1 MRKPR
6 HYTAA
11 IMGQGSIYS
20 AIKTAFSSR
29 FSSIRAFVMIPARSE
44 KLELTVT
51 RDARSDS
58 DHVTLKRRNWRTGDE
73 ATLYNG
79 DFMGGTPIMKK
90 LPREG

>member
-1 MRKPR
+1 MKKQR

-11 IMGQGSIYS
+11 IMGQGGIYS
-20 AIKTAFSSR
+20 ALKTAFCSR
-29 FSSIRAFVMIPARSE
+29 FSSIRAFVMIPSKSE

-58 DHVTLKRRNWRTGDE
+58 DHVTLMRRNWRTGE
-73 ATLYNG
+73 ESQLYNG
-79 DFMGGTPIMKK
+79 KLTGGIPLTKR